1 MRSCHPQ
8 FEHIPAN
15 KTLIVKYIYSNE
27 IRQNITDNAE
37 NISKNAEKNRCI
49 GLTAVQC
56 FYVNKYAMRILSKF
70 SVSIKIIKIHL
81 CT

>member
-49 GLTAVQC
+49 GLTRDVTNIRFGIRYSGYSAIFC
-56 FYVNKYAMRILSKF
+56 YSGLFGIR
-70 SVSIKIIKIHL
+70 
-81 CT
+81 